1 LAFCTD
7 ILPKDTNFLKELERA
22 TREYCY
28 AVHVRRIYT
37 MECIWVVLYGL
48 CVLQPLI
55 ILLSPGYPVKIRY
68 ILKF

>member
-1 LAFCTD
+1 V
-7 ILPKDTNFLKELERA
+7 ERA

-37 MECIWVVLYGL
+37 MKCIWVVLYGF

-55 ILLSPGYPVKIRY
+55 ILL
-68 ILKF
+68 F